1 MGEGLIMPERTLN
14 ADRLLQVVAVVS
26 GADDVVFRKAAVLK
40 RAGGRKRGPLARLW
54 RWVTDQVVGEVPEES
69 ALCEFDCRKGQCEM
83 GEWTSCERRLRQA
96 NAELWPSAQDP
107 KSDPE
112 Q

>member
-1 MGEGLIMPERTLN
+1 MPEHTLN

-26 GADDVVFRKAAVLK
+26 GADCADGVVFRKAASPK
-40 RAGGRKRGPLARLW
+40 PAGGQERGPLARLW
-54 RWVTDQVVGEVPEES
+54 RWVTDQIVGEVPKES

-83 GEWTSCERRLRQA
+83 GEWACCERRLRQA

-107 KSDPE
+107 KSDPK